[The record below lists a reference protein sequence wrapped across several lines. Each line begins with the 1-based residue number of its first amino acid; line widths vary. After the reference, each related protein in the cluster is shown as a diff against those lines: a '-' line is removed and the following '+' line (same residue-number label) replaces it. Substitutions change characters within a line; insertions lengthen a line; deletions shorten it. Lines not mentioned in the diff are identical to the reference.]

1 MLVVLAILAL
11 AVAIV
16 MPRGALM
23 LDRATAHSVFFD
35 FQRQVSDLRL
45 EAYRTETPV
54 TLGDSA
60 AAPPGARVIALRSG
74 WSYRLDRPLAIGDG
88 GACPPARAQLLRNG
102 RQVMRLA
109 SADGLCHFRR
119 LE

>member
-16 MPRGALM
+16 MPRGSLM

-54 TLGDSA
+54 VLADV
-60 AAPPGARVIALRSG
+60 APPRPGTRAIALKSG
-74 WSYRLDRPLAIGDG
+74 WSYRLDRPLLITDG
-88 GACPPARAQLLRNG
+88 GACPQAGALLLKNG
-102 RQVMRLA
+102 RRVMRLQ

>member
-1 MLVVLAILAL
+1 MLVVLAVLAL

-16 MPRGALM
+16 MPRGTLM
-23 LDRATAHSVFFD
+23 LDRAAAHSAFFE

-54 TLGDSA
+54 VLAQVDTPL
-60 AAPPGARVIALRSG
+60 PGARTIALESG
-74 WSYRLDRPLAIGDG
+74 WSYRRDQPLVISDG
-88 GACPPARAQLLRNG
+88 GACPPAEAQLLKSG
-102 RQVMRLA
+102 RPVMRLR